1 MVRRV
6 GFGTEETDRRLG
18 GLVRRGADSVPRTG
32 TSGVRPAAPAT
43 QPAARPVKAMAR
55 PMPAATPAARPRR
68 GFGVF
73 LALLILAGALTAVFA
88 FLEEEGPALEDL
100 PGLVTRAV
108 EGLTGPGGPFAD
120 PPPAPLADPPP
131 PVPAIPGTGKPQ
143 SGGGR
148 GT

>member
-1 MVRRV
+1 MVRRI
-6 GFGTEETDRRLG
+6 GFGSEESDRRPG
-18 GLVRRGADSVPRTG
+18 GLVRRGPDAVPRKG
-32 TSGVRPAAPAT
+32 KADQRPAE
-43 QPAARPVKAMAR
+43 PAARPAAR
-55 PMPAATPAARPRR
+55 PMPAAGPAPREGR
-68 GFGVF
+68 GFRVF
-73 LALLILAGALTAVFA
+73 LALLLLAGALTAVFA

-131 PVPAIPGTGKPQ
+131 PVPAIPGTAKPQ